1 MISNLDKFT
10 AAAVIQLIDSI
21 EPGCTESL
29 TELISM
35 MSCHEVYKNKTLFQ
49 AGETNR
55 YEYLLLDGLLRSL
68 ILDEKGNETTV
79 AFHSAP
85 CVVTPCIARSENY
98 KSLVS
103 CEALQTS
110 RIVRFSENDLVDLMR
125 KDENASRWGN
135 RVMQTELVRRSQREW
150 SLAAESG
157 AQRLERFEK
166 EHPDLA
172 SVVSAKIIATY
183 LGITPVTLSR
193 LRHTGK

>member
-1 MISNLDKFT
+1 MINNLDEFT
-10 AAAVIQLIDSI
+10 AASVIQLVESI
-21 EPGCTESL
+21 EPGSGGSL
-29 TELISM
+29 KVLIPM
-35 MSCHEVYKNKTLFQ
+35 MSCHEVVKNKTLFH
-49 AGETNR
+49 AGQENR

-85 CVVTPCIARSENY
+85 CVVTPCIARSEY
-98 KSLVS
+98 SRSLVS
-103 CEALQTS
+103 CEAVQTS
-110 RIVRFSENDLVDLMR
+110 RIVRFSDNDLMDLMR

-135 RVMQTELVRRSQREW
+135 RVMQTELVRRSKREW

-166 EHPDLA
+166 EHPDVA

-193 LRHTGK
+193 LRHTGR

>member
-1 MISNLDKFT
+1 MINKLDKFT
-10 AAAVIQLIDSI
+10 AASVIQLVDSI
-21 EPGCTESL
+21 EPGCGDSL
-29 TELISM
+29 KVLIPM
-35 MSCHEVYKNKTLFQ
+35 MSCHEIGKNKALFH
-49 AGETNR
+49 AGQENCH
-55 YEYLLLDGLLRSL
+55 EYFLLEGLLRSL

-85 CVVTPCIARSENY
+85 CVITPCIARTEYS

-103 CEALQTS
+103 CEAIQTS
-110 RIVRFSENDLVDLMR
+110 RIVRFSENDLVELMR

-135 RVMQTELVRRSQREW
+135 RVMQIELVRRSQREW
-150 SLAAESG
+150 YLAAESG

-166 EHPDLA
+166 EHPDIA

>member
-1 MISNLDKFT
+1 
-10 AAAVIQLIDSI
+10 
-21 EPGCTESL
+21 
-29 TELISM
+29 
-35 MSCHEVYKNKTLFQ
+35 
-49 AGETNR
+49 
-55 YEYLLLDGLLRSL
+55 
-68 ILDEKGNETTV
+68 
-79 AFHSAP
+79 
-85 CVVTPCIARSENY
+85 
-98 KSLVS
+98 
-103 CEALQTS
+103 
-110 RIVRFSENDLVDLMR
+110 MR

-166 EHPDLA
+166 EHSDLA

>member
-98 KSLVS
+98 S
-103 CEALQTS
+103 
-110 RIVRFSENDLVDLMR
+110 